1 MFCLDPIWGEI
12 HRLKDAASFSRVWSL
27 DHLGKTGPTKMAR
40 KLDSKKPAISREIAK
55 FPSEEALDP
64 EKWHF
69 PDGFFPLATMTAV
82 HRSPERQDSVE
93 Q

>member
-1 MFCLDPIWGEI
+1 MQPVFPGFGVSTTLE
-12 HRLKDAASFSRVWSL
+12 
-27 DHLGKTGPTKMAR
+27 
-40 KLDSKKPAISREIAK
+40 KLDQQKWPGSWTQKNPAISREIAK
-55 FPSEEALDP
+55 FSSEEALDP